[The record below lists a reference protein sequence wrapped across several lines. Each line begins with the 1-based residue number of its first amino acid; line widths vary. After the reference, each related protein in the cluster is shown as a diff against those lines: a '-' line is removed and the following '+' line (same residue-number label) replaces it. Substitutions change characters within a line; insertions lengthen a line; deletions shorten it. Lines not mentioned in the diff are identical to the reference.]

1 MVFGSRTKSHLHLK
15 YVSKLWG
22 HFVRSFDNF
31 VIFHSIAVFSSK
43 MQSMGNE
50 GIFQKN
56 FFELII
62 IDVGKKE
69 RSKFS
74 VFRRTSLYGIIFI
87 SAYPPLLDEAKN
99 ITLILIA

>member
-1 MVFGSRTKSHLHLK
+1 MGNDPTPVLFQNNTHPLASKLTVSWDAENIKASEIGIGTNKLLK
-15 YVSKLWG
+15 YVSKLQG

-56 FFELII
+56 FFKLMEIY
-62 IDVGKKE
+62 VGEKE
-69 RSKFS
+69 R
-74 VFRRTSLYGIIFI
+74 
-87 SAYPPLLDEAKN
+87 
-99 ITLILIA
+99 